1 MYIVSN
7 RGQQSRD
14 NWNLI
19 GVTIKFNDMEEA
31 TCFTSV
37 WFLNIKISP
46 LFMSWWP
53 THCGSGSF
61 FLFLIVELLTNLRE
75 IHNVRKRSP
84 VEAFLG
90 PSRGASGLLKASQVF
105 MCLLGSSQV
114 FLGLL
119 EASWN
124 WNWNCLSSSQR
135 QHKLGSLTS
144 TSSTWM
150 MK

>member
-1 MYIVSN
+1 MQLLCYQPQHSEQYRAVLYIVSN

-53 THCGSGSF
+53 TYCGSGSF
-61 FLFLIVELLTNLRE
+61 FLFLLVELLTNLRE
-75 IHNVRKRSP
+75 IHSVRRSWLLGAARSP
-84 VEAFLG
+84 A
-90 PSRGASGLLKASQVF
+90 
-105 MCLLGSSQV
+105 
-114 FLGLL
+114 GLL
-119 EASWN
+119 EASRISSDLLVLLEDS
-124 WNWNCLSSSQR
+124 CGFLILELELSFIIPETAQT
-135 QHKLGSLTS
+135 GLT
-144 TSSTWM
+144 
-150 MK
+150 